1 MKKLVLFPA
10 LFIILFLIGYKV
22 AVDSVRPEKIS
33 RSKILL
39 GTVVDIQV
47 RDKDE
52 EKAAEA
58 IEAAFNEIK
67 RVEVLFSSRDREGGV
82 YKLNKVRD
90 SIVYLEEELS
100 KLLQCSD
107 SLWQLTNGAFDVSLQ
122 SLMDVWGFEDEPSLP
137 SEKMIRKAVN
147 ESGWDNIN
155 LTDGGLIKH
164 NNAGLNFGAIAKGYA
179 VDRAVQ
185 VLKNHGIEDALV
197 DAGGEIRI
205 TGGDWKVGVQDPD
218 DEEGLLYILDLKG
231 MSAATSGD
239 YEQYFEQDG
248 IRYHHILDPSTGYP
262 GKKCRSVTVL
272 SKENYFADGLATGVF
287 IMGAE
292 DGIALIEKIDNT
304 EALIIDSQG
313 KVWMSAGF
321 NNYIVR

>member
-10 LFIILFLIGYKV
+10 LFIILFLIGYKI
-22 AVDSVRPEKIS
+22 AVDSVKPEKINRS
-33 RSKILL
+33 RILL
-39 GTVVDIQV
+39 GTVVDVQV
-47 RDKDE
+47 REKDE
-52 EKAAEA
+52 EKASEA
-58 IEAAFNEIK
+58 IEAVFDEIK
-67 RVEVLFSSRDREGGV
+67 RIEVLFSSRDREGGV
-82 YKLNKVRD
+82 YKLNKSKD
-90 SIVYLEEELS
+90 SLLHTERELYRI
-100 KLLQCSD
+100 LQYSD
-107 SLWQLTNGAFDVSLQ
+107 SLWRLTKGAFDVSIQ
-122 SLMDVWGFEDEPSLP
+122 SLMDVWGFEDKPALP

-147 ESGWDNIN
+147 ESGWDKIR
-155 LTDGGLIKH
+155 LMDGEFIKR
-164 NNAGLNFGAIAKGYA
+164 NSAKLNFGAIAKGYA
-179 VDRAVQ
+179 VDRACE
-185 VLKNHGIEDALV
+185 VLRKYGIDDALV
-197 DAGGEIRI
+197 DAGGEIRT
-205 TGGDWKVGVQDPD
+205 TGGEWKVGIQDPE

-248 IRYHHILDPSTGYP
+248 IKYHHILDPSTGYP

-292 DGIALIEKIDNT
+292 DGIALIEQIKDT

-313 KVWMSAGF
+313 KVWMSTGF